1 MSDYPMLISN
11 KLHSFRNFDFTNTHF
26 NYPDIHRL
34 PIGRKLR
41 FDLLQKDPE
50 GSHTPD
56 KGVTNYAGRI
66 RKIGE
71 IPSQIAL
78 LS

>member
-1 MSDYPMLISN
+1 MKSGVSFLQIHILITPIFIG
-11 KLHSFRNFDFTNTHF
+11 FRSGENFDS
-26 NYPDIHRL
+26 ISCKK
-34 PIGRKLR
+34 IRKAR
-41 FDLLQKDPE
+41 
-50 GSHTPD
+50 HTPD
-56 KGVTNYAGRI
+56 KGVTNYTRRI

>member
-1 MSDYPMLISN
+1 MKSGVSILQIHILITPIFIGFRSDGKP
-11 KLHSFRNFDFTNTHF
+11 
-26 NYPDIHRL
+26 
-34 PIGRKLR
+34 R
-41 FDLLQKDPE
+41 FDLLQEDPE

-56 KGVTNYAGRI
+56 KGVTNYTRRI

>member
-1 MSDYPMLISN
+1 MKSGVSFLQIHILITPIFIDFRSDGKP
-11 KLHSFRNFDFTNTHF
+11 
-26 NYPDIHRL
+26 
-34 PIGRKLR
+34 R
-41 FDLLQKDPE
+41 FDLLQEDR
-50 GSHTPD
+50 GDSLTPD
-56 KGVTNYAGRI
+56 EGVTNYAGRI

>member
-1 MSDYPMLISN
+1 MKSGVSFLQIHILITPIFIG
-11 KLHSFRNFDFTNTHF
+11 FRSGEN
-26 NYPDIHRL
+26 
-34 PIGRKLR
+34 

>member
-1 MSDYPMLISN
+1 MKSGVSFLQIHILITPIFIG
-11 KLHSFRNFDFTNTHF
+11 FRSGENFDS
-26 NYPDIHRL
+26 ISCKK
-34 PIGRKLR
+34 IRKAR
-41 FDLLQKDPE
+41 
-50 GSHTPD
+50 TPD

>member
-1 MSDYPMLISN
+1 MKSGVSFLQIHILITPIFIG
-11 KLHSFRNFDFTNTHF
+11 FRSGENFDS
-26 NYPDIHRL
+26 ISCKKIR
-34 PIGRKLR
+34 
-41 FDLLQKDPE
+41 E

>member
-1 MSDYPMLISN
+1 MKSGVSFLQIHILI
-11 KLHSFRNFDFTNTHF
+11 T
-26 NYPDIHRL
+26 